1 MYCSLAYMLILFR
14 QCVRLVGVLLFLI
27 GFQLISGMV
36 VFAQTPEPKA
46 GLRPKASIQLM
57 SRSEV
62 DRLIITPNARHGRQL
77 TEQLERRNDS
87 HLANM
92 AEVPLRI
99 ERQLSGKAHLIHL
112 DKAVSAE
119 EARSLSKKL
128 TTNREIE
135 SAEPDL
141 LMQAHGMTPN
151 DPGYSGSPGQW
162 NFMTPAARNSGG
174 ADLPPAWDITLG
186 SGAID
191 VAVLDTGYRPHSDL
205 QAMLPGYDFVSSV
218 SMANDGNG
226 RDADA
231 SDPGDAVRV
240 NECGNGWPAARSTWH
255 GTHVMGTIA
264 ALMNNGLYG
273 TGMAPNVRIVPV
285 RVLGKCGGY
294 TSDIID
300 GMRWAA
306 GLNVPGIP
314 KNAYPARIINLSLG
328 LAGSCSRAFQAAIND
343 VNAAGAIVVVST
355 GNGGYSEVNQPAN
368 CSGTIAVTAHSI
380 DGDSADYANLGV
392 QTLISAPGGGCG
404 TLAQNCVELYSSN
417 GLGVYSLGNTGASS
431 PSVDGYAIKYGTSM
445 AAPHVAGAIALMLSL
460 NPSLTR
466 DEIVSLLRASARPFP
481 SGSACVMRANQGM
494 CGAGLLDVYASLI
507 TIAPAIHIDHENQ
520 VVAPGTNVTLD
531 ATVVSPGGGQIVSY
545 DWQASASNKIPL
557 VLSDADTASA
567 SFVAPAKGIYQFVL
581 VVKDSSGSTSS
592 ASASV
597 RVNSAP
603 VIKAVATRQVKAGGA
618 LTIKLQATDTDGDKP
633 VFHALALPDGAS
645 LNAAG
650 VFTWPSAAPVGVH
663 TISVAASDMY
673 VSSEPLNL
681 SIEVLQGNPA
691 MASAK
696 TSSSS
701 GGGGSMEVESL
712 LAMAGLLLMSKRR
725 RSH

>member
-1 MYCSLAYMLILFR
+1 MCCSLAYMRILSR
-14 QCVRLVGVLLFLI
+14 QSVRIAGVLLIFI
-27 GFQLISGMV
+27 IFQLAGGVV

-46 GLRPKASIQLM
+46 GLHPKASSQRIAP
-57 SRSEV
+57 SDV
-62 DRLIITPNARHGRQL
+62 DRLMITPNTRHGRQL

-87 HLANM
+87 HLANI

-99 ERQLSGKAHLIHL
+99 ERQLSGKAHLIQL
-112 DKAVSAE
+112 EKAVSAE
-119 EARSLSKKL
+119 EARSLAAKI
-128 TTNREIE
+128 TTHREIE
-135 SAEPDL
+135 SAEPDV
-141 LMQAHGMTPN
+141 LMQAHGVTPN

-162 NFMTPAARNSGG
+162 NFMTPAASNSGG

-186 SGAID
+186 SDAID

-218 SMANDGNG
+218 TMANDGNG

-240 NECGNGWPAARSTWH
+240 NECGNGWPATRSSWH

-306 GLNVPGIP
+306 GLSVPGVP

-328 LAGSCSRAFQAAIND
+328 MAGSCSRAFQAAIND

-368 CSGTIAVTAHSI
+368 CSGTVAVTAHSI

-404 TLAQNCVELYSSN
+404 TLAQTCVEFYSAN
-417 GLGVYSLGNTGASS
+417 GLGVYSLGNTGTSS
-431 PSVDGYAIKYGTSM
+431 PAVDGYSIKYGTSM

-466 DEIVSLLRASARPFP
+466 DETISLLRASARPFP

-494 CGAGLLDVYASLI
+494 CGAGLLDVYAALI
-507 TIAPAIHIDHENQ
+507 TIAPAIHIDQVTQ

-531 ATVVSPGGGQIVSY
+531 ATAVSPSGSQIVSY
-545 DWQASASNKIPL
+545 AWQASASNKIPL
-557 VLSDADTASA
+557 VLSGADTAHA
-567 SFVAPAKGIYQFVL
+567 SFVAPAKGVYQFVV
-581 VVKDSSGSTSS
+581 VVKDSSGSTSN

-603 VIKAVATRQVKAGGA
+603 ELQAVPTRQVNAAAA
-618 LTIKLQATDTDGDKP
+618 LTIKLQATDIDGDKP
-633 VFHALALPDGAS
+633 VFHALSLPDGAS

-650 VFTWPSAAPVGVH
+650 IFSWPSAAPVGIY
-663 TISVAASDMY
+663 TISVAASDTY
-673 VSSEPLNL
+673 VTSAPLNFTV
-681 SIEVLQGNPA
+681 EVLEGNTA
-691 MASAK
+691 VASAK
-696 TSSSS
+696 ASSTS

-712 LAMAGLLLMSKRR
+712 LAMVGLLLLSKRR